1 MKKIIGVLAFI
12 VFGVTASAQ
21 QINPVPDYIF
31 RYQMSV
37 GRNTFTD
44 TAAYLSVGPRY
55 GATKGFMPPMV
66 ADTASV
72 SSTKRN
78 GLLIFSRQKNKFQYW
93 DSAAARWSDIASSG
107 ASLSGGVANYMTR
120 WTGSTTID
128 TSRIYQSAGF
138 IGINTTTPAHVLD
151 VAGTIRAL
159 ATSEPAIFQSST
171 GSLLTSY
178 KYSGATVAG
187 YIGNGTA
194 VGVGAGGDF
203 GIRAESNLYFL
214 SGGGNER
221 LKISSTGAAFFKGD
235 LGVGTGSIYYAA
247 SGRGVIEINGTSQ
260 AFLAYK
266 VSDVQ
271 KAYIAYS
278 GSDLEIN
285 NLANGIINFVTN
297 SSNRARIKGDG
308 EFLIGTTSDLGAY
321 VLQVSGNTILSGTV
335 TTDAPTDGTAAPWKI
350 GSYYA
355 DGPAPS
361 ATGYLQVEV
370 NGVKYKVLAATY

>member
-1 MKKIIGVLAFI
+1 
-12 VFGVTASAQ
+12 
-21 QINPVPDYIF
+21 
-31 RYQMSV
+31 
-37 GRNTFTD
+37 
-44 TAAYLSVGPRY
+44 
-55 GATKGFMPPMV
+55 
-66 ADTASV
+66 
-72 SSTKRN
+72 
-78 GLLIFSRQKNKFQYW
+78 
-93 DSAAARWSDIASSG
+93 
-107 ASLSGGVANYMTR
+107 
-120 WTGSTTID
+120 
-128 TSRIYQSAGF
+128 
-138 IGINTTTPAHVLD
+138 
-151 VAGTIRAL
+151 
-159 ATSEPAIFQSST
+159 
-171 GSLLTSY
+171 
-178 KYSGATVAG
+178 VAG

-203 GIRAESNLYFL
+203 ARRAESNLYFL

-221 LKISSTGAAFFKGD
+221 LKISSGGAAFFKGD

-335 TTDAPTDGTAAPWKI
+335 TTAAPTDGTAAPWKI

-370 NGVKYKVLAATY
+370 DGVKYKVLAATY